1 MDKRLQVQP
10 LLFLKSCLGRGHL
23 KDTTRN
29 FLTKNN
35 TAPAGI
41 KRAKRSSK

>member
-1 MDKRLQVQP
+1 VVAINGSGDASAASSNTLYYV
-10 LLFLKSCLGRGHL
+10 
-23 KDTTRN
+23 RN

-41 KRAKRSSK
+41 KRAKRISK